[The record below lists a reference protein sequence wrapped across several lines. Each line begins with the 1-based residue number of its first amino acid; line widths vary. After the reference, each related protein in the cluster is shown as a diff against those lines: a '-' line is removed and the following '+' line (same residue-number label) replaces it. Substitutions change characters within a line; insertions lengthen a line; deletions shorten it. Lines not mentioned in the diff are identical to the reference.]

1 MRSRLSPNSG
11 LALGCAHRA
20 TLHFALIGL
29 IASPLPAPS
38 ATIQSVVTAL
48 DSTQVHQRA
57 EGNHQLKVTV
67 GRPNSDSWCSV
78 EVTAPSNVEYI
89 WLKDVST
96 PNARR
101 VYGAKYFTS
110 KETPPP
116 QAVLQQQL
124 KVGYQVKPL
133 SYSKEAGLYEGSA
146 FIVR

>member
-1 MRSRLSPNSG
+1 MRSRLNSG
-11 LALGCAHRA
+11 LAHGCARRA
-20 TLHFALIGL
+20 TLQAALLGL
-29 IASPLPAPS
+29 IAIPLPAPS

-48 DSTQVHQRA
+48 DSTEVHQRA
-57 EGNHQLKVTV
+57 EGTHQLKVTI

-78 EVTAPSNVEYI
+78 EVATPSNMEYI
-89 WLKDVST
+89 WVKDVST

-110 KETPPP
+110 KESSSP

-133 SYSKEAGLYEGSA
+133 SYSKEAGLYEGDA
-146 FIVR
+146 FTVR